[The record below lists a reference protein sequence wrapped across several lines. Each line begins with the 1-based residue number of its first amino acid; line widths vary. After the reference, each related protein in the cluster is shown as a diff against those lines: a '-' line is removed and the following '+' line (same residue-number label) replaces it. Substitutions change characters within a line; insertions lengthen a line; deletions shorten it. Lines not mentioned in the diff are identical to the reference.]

1 MTSSSILYIILG
13 ISIISYLF
21 DQFLDY
27 LNLKAQRKDIPS
39 EIADFYDKEKY
50 QKSLDYQA
58 DQQRFSFISS
68 AFSFTLSL
76 LMLLFGGFGWLDGIL
91 RPLIGNEI
99 LLALAFF
106 GVIMIVSDILG
117 IPFQWYSTFVIEE
130 ITDNRDSENYIKDGR
145 GSHGL
150 VSSCGFLV
158 LVFW

>member
-13 ISIISYLF
+13 ISIVSYLF

-68 AFSFTLSL
+68 AFSFLLSL
-76 LMLLFGGFGWLDGIL
+76 LMLVLGGFGWM
-91 RPLIGNEI
+91 E
-99 LLALAFF
+99 F
-106 GVIMIVSDILG
+106 SD
-117 IPFQWYSTFVIEE
+117 P
-130 ITDNRDSENYIKDGR
+130 
-145 GSHGL
+145 
-150 VSSCGFLV
+150 
-158 LVFW
+158 